1 MVVDIKYEREKHGS
15 AEMALMYA
23 LIRLHDHALTQQ
35 CMLDA
40 LREAGADPDEVMRNM
55 PKHP

>member
-1 MVVDIKYEREKHGS
+1 MVVDIKYEIEKHGS

-23 LIRLHDHALTQQ
+23 LIRLHGHALTQQ
-35 CMLDA
+35 YLLDA